1 MDLHFISQ
9 HPPPPIQHTHTST
22 SRTNPSCHQLS
33 RWLATENVFMPA
45 TFAHLNIAEQAPVIN
60 AYTTNG
66 FIIRG
71 NRVYGSVA
79 LLPRGMLHWRVLITA
94 N

>member
-1 MDLHFISQ
+1 
-9 HPPPPIQHTHTST
+9 
-22 SRTNPSCHQLS
+22 
-33 RWLATENVFMPA
+33 MPA